1 MKGAEIYANLHLHS
15 THSDGALTPEEL
27 VMVAKEEGYK
37 AIAITDHDTATGFP
51 EMKAACEREGM
62 EYLFGVEFSTLV
74 PADYHIVGFSFDP
87 EYPEMK
93 QYLADMGERQTDNTK
108 KCFELAVSKGD
119 IEGITWEEVMAYNKD
134 VMWICN
140 NHVFRAMKAKGLID
154 DSQYI
159 EWFIKN
165 FREQRSLFPPIVD
178 FKPAHE
184 IIKLIKDAGGF
195 AVIAHPD
202 KNLDD
207 MDYLIESGLEGIEVI
222 HPSLN
227 YEIKERAYKIAMER
241 NLFISGGTDHS
252 GYCSG
257 FYSSCPEG
265 MDIRYFRKYLEP
277 RSIGVEERFFRE
289 LKDRKLYR

>member
-93 QYLADMGERQTDNTK
+93 QYLADMGRRQADNTR

-119 IEGITWEEVMAYNKD
+119 ITGITWQEVLDHSKGVACIY
-134 VMWICN
+134 N

-195 AVIAHPD
+195 AVIAHPV

-227 YEIKERAYKIAMER
+227 YEIKERK
-241 NLFISGGTDHS
+241 
-252 GYCSG
+252 
-257 FYSSCPEG
+257 
-265 MDIRYFRKYLEP
+265 
-277 RSIGVEERFFRE
+277 EE
-289 LKDRKLYR
+289 